1 MPYIGRSTDGFGIRE
16 RFTYV
21 VSANA
26 TSISGADANGR
37 TLLFEDPEY
46 VDVFLNG
53 VRLKKGTDY
62 DTNTA
67 NTINNLAALAAS
79 DEVEV
84 IVHDVFTLAD
94 MVSANNG
101 GDFRGNLGIVK
112 DSAVLT
118 FGLDKD
124 ITLTHDADK
133 GLKIKNT
140 STTGNSGVGAV
151 LTLQTGDTDIAVNNV
166 LGDIQFQAPDEG
178 TGTDAILVAA
188 AIKAMSEGDFSSSN
202 NATKLSFHTAA
213 SAAAAETMSLSSAGV
228 LTTSSNIVSGG
239 TITGSGLLTTGG
251 NVVIPD
257 AGTIGS
263 ASDTNA
269 IAISSAGVITIST
282 NTDSSNSTTGA
293 LVAHSAGFADDV
305 NIGDQLNVAGAIA
318 GSSTII
324 GTTITAQTAFV
335 PDSSDGGS
343 LGTASLEF
351 SDLFLAD
358 AATIQFGADQ
368 DINIT
373 HVADTGLT
381 TNGTFTAAGITSSS
395 TLQGTT
401 VTATTAFV
409 PDSSGGADL
418 GTTALEFNDL
428 YLNDAGSVIFG
439 NDQDVSL
446 EHDHNVGL
454 IISRSNQSD
463 NSPVTL
469 VLQTGETDIAADD
482 VIGKFAFQA
491 PDESTGTDA
500 VLVAAAIQAR
510 SEGDFSSSANATS
523 IDFMTGASEAAATK
537 MSLTSGGDLSI
548 LTDGTKISFGASS
561 EITLTHVHNVG
572 LTLTHTATDDNL
584 PIILQLKSEENEI
597 VANEVIGSLEF
608 AAGDADGTDGAT
620 VAAGIHAIAEG
631 TFSASANATKL
642 VFTTGVSE
650 TAAASA
656 TAKMTLSSAG
666 LLTIADDFMIKD
678 GGTIGVASDADAIT
692 IASNGQ
698 VTFSQTLIGTALDI
712 SGDIDVD
719 GTTNLDIVDIDGAVD
734 MASTLQVDGA
744 ITSSAGATITVAD
757 NSAGLTIVST
767 DADANVGPSLNL
779 YRNSSSPA
787 DADLVGNVKFQGEN
801 SAGETIDYVTI
812 NGRVEDVTDGTEDG
826 RIDIRTITAG
836 ADVSRIK
843 VDNNEVVLNDSS
855 IDSNFR
861 VESNNLANMLFV
873 DGGVDKV
880 YIGRNAS
887 DGKFSSKLQ
896 IEGIDST
903 AGMSLHRATN
913 DSGPP
918 YLAMSKS
925 RAASFGDDTVVQ
937 SGDGLGTIYWSGAD
951 GTDRGSG
958 AAYIAGLVDG
968 TPGSDD
974 MPGRITF
981 GTTADGAN
989 SPSERM
995 RIDSAGNI
1003 YSNVT
1008 VNPVS
1013 QGGTTETGQFFGAN
1027 SYAAFGRVGGI
1038 AAYFNRQNN
1047 DGDIVAFRQDGSDE
1061 GTISISGTT
1070 TSYNAFSGSHWSRL
1084 TDNSK
1089 PIILKGTIIETIDE
1103 MCDWYQA
1110 KFTIP
1115 AITSK
1120 DEEGNEIQDAPEQ
1133 TIKDSIALPSG
1144 KKVGDTISHTYEGVT
1159 YDNAVIIKEGDN
1171 KHPKCKISDTAD
1183 SKRVYGVHAD
1193 WDNDDDT
1200 VNDMYVTAVG
1210 THVVR
1215 INKDVT
1221 VSAGDL
1227 LSSNGDGTAKVQDD
1241 DIIRSKTLGKV
1252 LTNIKQETY
1261 DDGSYTVPCA
1271 LYCG

>member
-1 MPYIGRSTDGFGIRE
+1 MTR
-16 RFTYV
+16 
-21 VSANA
+21 A
-26 TSISGADANGR
+26 
-37 TLLFEDPEY
+37 
-46 VDVFLNG
+46 
-53 VRLKKGTDY
+53 
-62 DTNTA
+62 
-67 NTINNLAALAAS
+67 
-79 DEVEV
+79 
-84 IVHDVFTLAD
+84 
-94 MVSANNG
+94 
-101 GDFRGNLGIVK
+101 
-112 DSAVLT
+112 
-118 FGLDKD
+118 KD
-124 ITLTHDADK
+124 ISK
-133 GLKIKNT
+133 
-140 STTGNSGVGAV
+140 
-151 LTLQTGDTDIAVNNV
+151 
-166 LGDIQFQAPDEG
+166 
-178 TGTDAILVAA
+178 
-188 AIKAMSEGDFSSSN
+188 
-202 NATKLSFHTAA
+202 
-213 SAAAAETMSLSSAGV
+213 
-228 LTTSSNIVSGG
+228 
-239 TITGSGLLTTGG
+239 
-251 NVVIPD
+251 
-257 AGTIGS
+257 
-263 ASDTNA
+263 
-269 IAISSAGVITIST
+269 
-282 NTDSSNSTTGA
+282 
-293 LVAHSAGFADDV
+293 
-305 NIGDQLNVAGAIA
+305 
-318 GSSTII
+318 
-324 GTTITAQTAFV
+324 
-335 PDSSDGGS
+335 
-343 LGTASLEF
+343 
-351 SDLFLAD
+351 
-358 AATIQFGADQ
+358 
-368 DINIT
+368 
-373 HVADTGLT
+373 
-381 TNGTFTAAGITSSS
+381 
-395 TLQGTT
+395 
-401 VTATTAFV
+401 
-409 PDSSGGADL
+409 
-418 GTTALEFNDL
+418 
-428 YLNDAGSVIFG
+428 
-439 NDQDVSL
+439 
-446 EHDHNVGL
+446 
-454 IISRSNQSD
+454 
-463 NSPVTL
+463 
-469 VLQTGETDIAADD
+469 
-482 VIGKFAFQA
+482 
-491 PDESTGTDA
+491 
-500 VLVAAAIQAR
+500 
-510 SEGDFSSSANATS
+510 
-523 IDFMTGASEAAATK
+523 
-537 MSLTSGGDLSI
+537 I
-548 LTDGTKISFGASS
+548 LTDA
-561 EITLTHVHNVG
+561 
-572 LTLTHTATDDNL
+572 
-584 PIILQLKSEENEI
+584 
-597 VANEVIGSLEF
+597 
-608 AAGDADGTDGAT
+608 
-620 VAAGIHAIAEG
+620 
-631 TFSASANATKL
+631 
-642 VFTTGVSE
+642 
-650 TAAASA
+650 
-656 TAKMTLSSAG
+656 
-666 LLTIADDFMIKD
+666 
-678 GGTIGVASDADAIT
+678 
-692 IASNGQ
+692 
-698 VTFSQTLIGTALDI
+698 DI
-712 SGDIDVD
+712 SGNIDVD
-719 GTTNLDIVDIDGAVD
+719 GVTNLDVVDIDGAVD

-744 ITSSAGATITVAD
+744 ITSSAGMTITTAD
-757 NSAGLTIVST
+757 NNIQLTLVST
-767 DADANVGPSLNL
+767 DADENVGPQLVL
-779 YRNSSSPA
+779 DRNSSSPA
-787 DADLVGNVKFQGEN
+787 DNDRVGEITFTGRNDANQTTEYAVIQ
-801 SAGETIDYVTI
+801 SRIIDAS
-812 NGRVEDVTDGTEDG
+812 DGTEDG
-826 RIDIRTITAG
+826 RLILQNIMAG
-836 ADVSRIK
+836 DVAG
-843 VDNNEVVLNDSS
+843 VMENNGTETVFNNNSKDLD
-855 IDSNFR
+855 FR

-1241 DIIRSKTLGKV
+1241 DIIRSKTIGKV

-1261 DDGSYTVPCA
+1261 SDGSYTVPCA